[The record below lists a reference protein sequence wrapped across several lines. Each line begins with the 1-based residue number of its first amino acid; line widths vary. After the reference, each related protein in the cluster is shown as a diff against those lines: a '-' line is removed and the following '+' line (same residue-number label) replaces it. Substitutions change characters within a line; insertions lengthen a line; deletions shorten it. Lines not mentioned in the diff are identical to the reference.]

1 MTGPLGPEPPNQPTR
16 VYAEII
22 REPESPPAAPASK
35 PVEFDHGY
43 GGRFALVVRRTL
55 AVLIDTVGMTFL
67 FAIFAMRAISDGYGW
82 KRSGMAYI
90 VGVRGFEMMLAAAFV
105 ASLVLLFLLEALT
118 GTSIGKLLF
127 GLHVRMLSGKRAGPG
142 RILVRNIFRIL
153 DVFAIGAFLALV
165 LRHRQTVGD
174 LASGTTVGR
183 SPLGPFANIAGVV
196 VVAGLIW
203 AEVNYGGG
211 LTSAQAL
218 VAQLGSFAPALAQR
232 LNVNLPGASAIPTPQ
247 PQPSATASSS
257 ATVSPEVR

>member
-1 MTGPLGPEPPNQPTR
+1 MTGPRDPGPAANQPTR

-22 REPESPPAAPASK
+22 REPESPPAAPANK

-55 AVLIDTVGMTFL
+55 ALLVDTAGVTFL
-67 FAIFAMRAISDGYGW
+67 FAIFAMRAISDG
-82 KRSGMAYI
+82 RQPFI
-90 VGVRGFEMMLAAAFV
+90 VTLRGFEMMLATAFV
-105 ASLVLLFLLEALT
+105 ASLVLLFVLEAIT

-127 GLHVRMLSGKRAGPG
+127 GLHVRTLSGKRAGPG